1 MSEQVQKIYGLT
13 LLSTLRVVGGIYLV
27 ANHTA
32 VILAKRNCTSLYQFG
47 RVWTNLINL
56 QVYTDFD
63 NVRQV

>member
-13 LLSTLRVVGGIYLV
+13 LLSTLRVVGGISLV

-32 VILAKRNCTSLYQFG
+32 VILAKRKCTSLYQFG